1 MNATSTV
8 LLLSL
13 LGAPPAS
20 SSDPLCAKRE
30 PCRVV
35 ETLDAGKDAQGRSQ
49 QVKHLSL
56 GWAEIDT
63 ASQSLGRRF
72 GPGGRKADGSRAEGQ
87 CEAAEWWLVRPSQPA
102 QLLVS
107 VCNDGYGAAGVGQ
120 DTVTVSDDFFT
131 HEQTGGSRE
140 RWTTARTLQLSSLR
154 LTSETLRTASVSMNG
169 ETKEDGEFWDFE
181 ALRGDVTRSAPECE
195 PGEPSLGERSL
206 PYLPQVQVDKAFLQ
220 EGWKQAGLGECG
232 FEAGNFLL
240 GNQDDPKDAGL
251 KALLVAPDTLLVE
264 VRDDKWTGPSA
275 KWLNDDHI
283 ELWLAPQA
291 PQELTGCGKPT
302 NEQKPSQWGLR
313 LVDGQVFPAFGS
325 PKQTLQVERAEMPDK
340 KGYRLKVKLPTPFK
354 GISVVYSDSDSGK
367 KQELMLATSA
377 VKFGRPET
385 LNPVRVVPPQE
396 ATCAVKNGVLAVVRA
411 PAKKPEPDVAVL
423 RME

>member
-1 MNATSTV
+1 MNATGTV

-35 ETLDAGKDAQGRSQ
+35 ETLDAGKDAQGRPQ
-49 QVKHLSL
+49 QVKHLAL

-63 ASQSLGRRF
+63 ASQFLGRKF
-72 GPGGRKADGSRAEGQ
+72 GPGGRKAKGSRAEGQ
-87 CEAAEWWLVRPSQPA
+87 CDASEWWLVRASQPP

-107 VCNDGYGAAGVGQ
+107 VCNDGYGGAGVGQ
-120 DTVTVSDDFFT
+120 DTVTVSDDYFT

-140 RWTTARTLQLSSLR
+140 RWTTARTLQLSTLQR
-154 LTSETLRTASVSMNG
+154 TSETLRTASPSANG
-169 ETKEDGEFWDFE
+169 EMKEDGEFWDFQT
-181 ALRGDVTRSAPECE
+181 LRGEVTRSAPECE
-195 PGEPSLGERSL
+195 AGEPSLGERSL

-220 EGWKQAGLGECG
+220 EGWKQAGLGDCG
-232 FEAGNFLL
+232 FESGNILL

-251 KALLVAPDTLLVE
+251 KALLVAPDTLLIE
-264 VRDDKWTGPSA
+264 VHDDTWTGPSA

-283 ELWLAPQA
+283 ELWLAAQA
-291 PQELTGCGKPT
+291 PETLTGCGKPT
-302 NEQKPSQWGLR
+302 AAQLPSQWGIR
-313 LVDGQVFPAFGS
+313 IVDGQVFAAFGS
-325 PKQTLQVERAEMPDK
+325 PKQMPQVERAERPDK

-385 LNPVRVVPPQE
+385 LNAVRVVPPQE
-396 ATCAVKNGVLAVVRA
+396 ATCAVKGGQLAVVRA

>member
-1 MNATSTV
+1 MNATGTV

-35 ETLDAGKDAQGRSQ
+35 ETLDAGKDAQGKAQ

-56 GWAEIDT
+56 GWAEVDT
-63 ASQSLGRRF
+63 ASQFIGRKF
-72 GPGGRKADGSRAEGQ
+72 GPGGRKANGSRAEGQ
-87 CEAAEWWLVRPSQPA
+87 CEAAEWWLVSPSQPA

-107 VCNDGYGAAGVGQ
+107 VCNDGYGAAGVGE
-120 DTVTVSDDFFT
+120 DSVNVGDNLFT

-140 RWTTARTLQLSSLR
+140 RWTTARTLRLSPLQ
-154 LTSETLRTASVSMNG
+154 LTSETVRSASPSVSG
-169 ETKEDGEFWDFE
+169 EMKEDGEFWNFE
-181 ALRGDVTRSAPECE
+181 ELRGEVTRSAPECE
-195 PGEPSLGERSL
+195 AGETSLGERSL
-206 PYLPQVQVDKAFLQ
+206 SYLPRVQVDKAFLQ
-220 EGWKQAGLGECG
+220 DGWKQAGLGTCG

-264 VRDDKWTGPSA
+264 VHDDKWTGPSA
-275 KWLNDDHI
+275 KWLSDDHV

-302 NEQKPSQWGLR
+302 AAQLPSQWGIR
-313 LVDGQVFPAFGS
+313 IADGQVFPAFGS
-325 PKQTLQVERAEMPDK
+325 PKQTPQVERAERPDK

-385 LNPVRVVPPQE
+385 LNPVRVVFPQE
-396 ATCAVKNGVLAVVRA
+396 ATCAVKNGELTVVRG
-411 PAKKPEPDVAVL
+411 PAKKAEPDVAVL